1 VYIASHGEQSLEE
14 RMVSMTAASG
24 NATYPMKRSFE
35 QMGQSLTIVGIAG
48 SLRAQSYNRQLLT
61 AAGGLLPEDVRFIL
75 ADISGVPLYNEDL
88 ETTLPE
94 AVVTLKQIVQSAD
107 GVIFATPEY
116 NGSIP
121 GVLKNV
127 IDWLT
132 RPRGQSSLSGK
143 PAGIIGGTTGM
154 FGAVNAQMHLR
165 HILSLLNMY
174 VIPQPLVLISQI
186 QNKFDAAGR
195 LTDETSQNFLQQH
208 LDRLIAAARQMKND
222 NKQ

>member
-1 VYIASHGEQSLEE
+1 MSE
-14 RMVSMTAASG
+14 
-24 NATYPMKRSFE
+24 P
-35 QMGQSLTIVGIAG
+35 LTIVGIAG
-48 SLRAQSYNRQLLT
+48 SLRAQSYNRKLLA
-61 AAGGLLPEDVRFIL
+61 AAGELLPNDVRFIL
-75 ADISGVPLYNEDL
+75 ADISNLPLYNEDL
-88 ETTLPE
+88 ESALPE
-94 AVVTLKQIVQSAD
+94 AVVTLKQTVESAG

-132 RPRGQSSLSGK
+132 RPRGQSSLNGK

-186 QNKFDAAGR
+186 QNKLDAAGH
-195 LTDETSQNFLQQH
+195 LTDETSQKFLQQH
-208 LDRLIAAARQMKND
+208 LDRLVSVARRTKNEP
-222 NKQ
+222 

>member
-1 VYIASHGEQSLEE
+1 
-14 RMVSMTAASG
+14 MTAASR

-61 AAGGLLPEDVRFIL
+61 AASGLLPEDVRFIL

-94 AVVTLKQIVQSAD
+94 TVVTLKQIVQSAD

-174 VIPQPLVLISQI
+174 VIPQPLVLMSQI